1 MKKALIVY
9 ESKYGNTKL
18 VAETIAEGLAVG
30 KQIAV
35 TLTEVGDAA
44 VETLASADII
54 LVGSPNHMGKPTA
67 GITKFIDK
75 LGKIKI
81 EGKTGAA
88 FDTYMFSDYEKA
100 VKRIEAQLKQ
110 QAPGVRIS
118 VPGLSVRVK
127 GMKGPLA
134 DDELAK
140 AREFG
145 IKLAGML

>member
-1 MKKALIVY
+1 MKKAMIIY

-18 VAETIAEGLAVG
+18 VAEKIAEGLAVG
-30 KQIAV
+30 KQIGV
-35 TLTEVGDAA
+35 TIIDVGNAD
-44 VETLASADII
+44 VETLTHADII
-54 LVGSPNHMGKPTA
+54 LFGAPNHMGGPTA

-81 EGKTGAA
+81 ECKTGAA

-110 QAPGVRIS
+110 KAPGLKIA

-127 GMKGPLA
+127 GMKGPIA
-134 DDELAK
+134 EGEIDK

-145 IKLAGML
+145 NKLANV